1 MSDCDKLLAHAR
13 NSPGNLRFEEVCQL
27 AECHGFV
34 FARQKGTSHRIF
46 KHPKFRDVMNFQ
58 SDRGKSKTYQVRQL
72 LDAITELE
80 NAQR

>member
-1 MSDCDKLLAHAR
+1 MSDCARLLTRAR
-13 NSPGNLRFEEVCQL
+13 NSPGNLRFDEVCQL

-46 KHPKFRDVMNFQ
+46 KHPKLRDVMNFQ
-58 SDRGKSKTYQVRQL
+58 SDRGKAKAYQVRQL

-80 NAQR
+80 SSQR